1 MVVEQM
7 AVSVADP
14 AAFSAPAIEL
24 APSIVWLGGPA
35 AGDRALVGG
44 KVAPLSR
51 LAAQFRVPPGFC
63 LTTHAY
69 DLAGACASRTDAANG
84 SSQTDMT
91 DGVVLPD
98 LLRREVAA
106 AYRQLAELT
115 GIEQP

>member
-24 APSIVWLGGPA
+24 APSIVWLGEPA

-51 LAAQFRVPPGFC
+51 LAAQYRVPPGFC
-63 LTTHAY
+63 LTTGAY
-69 DLAGACASRTDAANG
+69 DLAGALAGPAGPADES
-84 SSQTDMT
+84 
-91 DGVVLPD
+91 VLPE
-98 LLRREVAA
+98 LLRHEVAA
-106 AYRQLAELT
+106 AYARLAEQT
-115 GIEQP
+115 GIEQPSVAVRSSGA